1 MTEIRRHFRADVTA
15 ALPPGGRDSD
25 VSRDRRSEPTGCPR
39 RDVTPG
45 RRPGRKETSGAIE
58 AVLSVLAVLASAAEP
73 FTQQAAEQGLARPVG
88 NLPSRPLATHLPEP
102 AHSTH
107 TGPSQAGAAGR
118 EIQ

>member
-1 MTEIRRHFRADVTA
+1 MTEIRRDFRADVTA

-25 VSRDRRSEPTGCPR
+25 VSRARRSEPAGCPR

-45 RRPGRKETSGAIE
+45 RLPGRTETSGAIE
-58 AVLSVLAVLASAAEP
+58 AVLSVLASAAEP
-73 FTQQAAEQGLARPVG
+73 FTQQAAEHGLARSDG
-88 NLPSRPLATHLPEP
+88 NSPSRPLATHLPER

-107 TGPSQAGAAGR
+107 TGPSQADAAGR